1 MRLSTICVPLLLTTC
16 VAFARVGQVLPQ
28 PLLWLQFDEG
38 DGDIAADGSGNGNDA
53 TLHGDVEWVT
63 GFRGTEGALGT
74 LGLAPDEGGA
84 VRFGENR
91 WAVVPHDDMFHLTDD
106 MTVACWVKLEGD
118 GEDDGMSYQQAVF
131 EKGPVWGAGL
141 YSLMPDFNNN
151 VLFQARD
158 LLEGCNDELQGGY
171 ILGVGWTHIA
181 GTFDGESIRVY
192 VNGELADDLDCPG
205 ELQTNDE
212 DLYIGSRAG
221 AERWVLGVVDELY
234 VFNVALSEE
243 QVKHLYAPPSSVF
256 AAQWHELKSGTVAP
270 MTVGGN

>member
-1 MRLSTICVPLLLTTC
+1 M
-16 VAFARVGQVLPQ
+16 
-28 PLLWLQFDEG
+28 
-38 DGDIAADGSGNGNDA
+38 
-53 TLHGDVEWVT
+53 
-63 GFRGTEGALGT
+63 
-74 LGLAPDEGGA
+74 
-84 VRFGENR
+84 
-91 WAVVPHDDMFHLTDD
+91 
-106 MTVACWVKLEGD
+106 
-118 GEDDGMSYQQAVF
+118 
-131 EKGPVWGAGL
+131 WGAGL